1 MKAVLAVALASSLTL
16 SACAGMSDTGRR
28 TATGAGVGA
37 AGGAVIGAIAGN
49 AGHILQNFS
58 RLSCPDQR
66 TVENQLGDT
75 VSFHQAFGEL
85 AEQFASL
92 GSQLAIRIGSMRVVQ
107 FLCVRVSDH

>member
-49 AGHILQNFS
+49 AGLGALIGAGAGAAGGYIY
-58 RLSCPDQR
+58 DQ
-66 TVENQLGDT
+66 
-75 VSFHQAFGEL
+75 HKK
-85 AEQFASL
+85 AEQKSYDQGFSAGKS
-92 GSQLAIRIGSMRVVQ
+92 SQ
-107 FLCVRVSDH
+107 